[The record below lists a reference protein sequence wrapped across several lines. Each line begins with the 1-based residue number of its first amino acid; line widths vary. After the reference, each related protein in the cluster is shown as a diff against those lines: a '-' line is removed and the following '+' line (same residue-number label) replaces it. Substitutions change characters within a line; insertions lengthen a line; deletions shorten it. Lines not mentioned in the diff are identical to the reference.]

1 MNCKRASIFGEDV
14 DKVDSVEIIYDDKLN
29 EDCVTALLTV
39 DDDANM
45 NTAENK
51 MISIACTTL
60 CNVLPSYTYNVPEYI
75 NNIMQEDFALPP
87 IEYIDPVLIIVR
99 EVLLVD

>member
-29 EDCVTALLTV
+29 EDCVTTFLTI

-51 MISIACTTL
+51 MISIVCTTL
-60 CNVLPSYTYNVPEYI
+60 CNVLPSYTCNVPEYI

-87 IEYIDPVLIIVR
+87 IEHIDHVLIIVH